1 MGGVN
6 ILQCS
11 FASLSCSFR
20 GEKKYQLT
28 CDMEIIRKLIMKRNG
43 SIECSLVV
51 GILLD
56 LSDNVSTLQMANMLE
71 FLSFVSTV
79 ESVD

>member
-1 MGGVN
+1 MN
-6 ILQCS
+6 IR
-11 FASLSCSFR
+11 FASFLVFFF
-20 GEKKYQLT
+20 GGGKKYQLT

-56 LSDNVSTLQMANMLE
+56 LSDNVSTFANGKHVGILVVC
-71 FLSFVSTV
+71 FHS
-79 ESVD
+79 